1 MSHNTIKMLAIA
13 TCFSV
18 AGAAQ
23 AATVYTTILAGS
35 NEVPPNASPGT
46 GQATVTID
54 GDLMTLDVS
63 FAGLLSPTTASHIH
77 CCAPATGTAG
87 VATVVPTFPGF
98 PTGVTSGS
106 YLQTFDLTLASSYN
120 PAFITANGGAVPAA
134 QAAFLA
140 GLAGGQAYLNIHTAA
155 FGPGEIRGQL
165 AAIPEPGTWA
175 LMITGF
181 GLVGAAARRRR
192 TMVAA

>member
-13 TCFSV
+13 ACFSV

-23 AATVYTTILAGS
+23 AATVYTAALAGS

-46 GQATVTID
+46 GQATVTIN

-63 FAGLLSPTTASHIH
+63 FAGLLGETSAAHIH
-77 CCAPATGTAG
+77 CCTPPTGNAG
-87 VATVVPTFPGF
+87 VATIVPTFPGF
-98 PTGVTSGS
+98 PSGVTSGN
-106 YLQTFDLTLASSYN
+106 YLQSFDLTLASSYN

-134 QAAFLA
+134 QAALLA
-140 GLAGGQAYLNIHTAA
+140 GLNSGQAYLNIHTSV
-155 FGPGEIRGQL
+155 FPGGEIRGNL
-165 AAIPEPGTWA
+165 AIVPEPGTWA

-192 TMVAA
+192 TALAA